1 MAPTTNP
8 PVPPTPAPTAF
19 PGADFQALPLDVI
32 IAQPLLAA
40 VKAQK
45 ASAVA
50 TSDFINS
57 FIEKDKDNNNGSPLM
72 LSFNSE
78 VTTGTDSLKTT
89 QKVTVNAPLLS
100 ILPIPNLKIDSLT
113 IDFKYEVTQTLTDSK
128 ENSKGADL
136 AAKVGF
142 PLWGVNLSGHISST
156 SKQESTMNRSGFL
169 EITVHASQ
177 APVPEGLAK
186 VLNFLTNSFT
196 VKNMA
201 GSGAPGN

>member
-1 MAPTTNP
+1 MATSTTP
-8 PVPPTPAPTAF
+8 AIPAPTAF
-19 PGADFQALPLDVI
+19 PGADFQALPLDAV

-40 VKAQK
+40 IKAQK

-57 FIEKDKDNNNGSPLM
+57 FIDEKGVPRM
-72 LSFNSE
+72 VSFNSE
-78 VTTGTDSLKTT
+78 VTTGTDSTKST
-89 QKVTVNAPLLS
+89 QNVTVSAPLLS

-113 IDFKYEVTQTLTDSK
+113 IDFKYEVTQTLS
-128 ENSKGADL
+128 NSTQNDKGADL
-136 AAKVGF
+136 AAKAGLAWWSVS
-142 PLWGVNLSGHISST
+142 LNGHISST

-186 VLNFLTNSFT
+186 VLDFLTNSFS
-196 VKNMA
+196 VKNV
-201 GSGAPGN
+201 

>member
-1 MAPTTNP
+1 MADTTP
-8 PVPPTPAPTAF
+8 PPLPTAF
-19 PGADFQALPLDVI
+19 PAADFQALPLDVI

-57 FIEKDKDNNNGSPLM
+57 FIDHDKDNTPMMVN
-72 LSFNSE
+72 FNSE
-78 VTTGTDSLKTT
+78 VTTGVANSQTI
-89 QKVTVNAPLLS
+89 QKVNVSAPLLS

-113 IDFKYEVTQTLTDSK
+113 IDFKYEVTQTLS
-128 ENSKGADL
+128 NSTQNDKGAEL
-136 AAKVGF
+136 AGKAGLAFWSVS
-142 PLWGVNLSGHISST
+142 LSGHISST

-196 VKNMA
+196 VK
-201 GSGAPGN
+201 SST